1 MKRRIGDRRH
11 KTRFEIVGD
20 LWGTMETTARL
31 TIRNLGPRGAL
42 LESPVALAPESLHW
56 VHALID
62 GEAQPL
68 RFRVR
73 HAAGDSSSSGPYLI
87 GVEFVVVNPETQA
100 FIDRCCGAAGQAETT

>member
-31 TIRNLGPRGAL
+31 TVRNLGPRGAL
-42 LESPVALAPESLHW
+42 LESPVALPPDSMHW

-73 HAAGDSSSSGPYLI
+73 HAVEEASSDGAYLI
-87 GVEFVVVNPETQA
+87 GVEFVVVNAETQA
-100 FIDRCCGAAGQAETT
+100 FIERCCGAAGTAETT